1 MPSRA
6 RFFRNLL
13 EVETLQQEGVN
24 TCIGLA
30 RQLTD
35 RGVAAP
41 GGGGVWTHTTVI
53 RLMARIR
60 A

>member
-1 MPSRA
+1 VAHR
-6 RFFRNLL
+6 RLL
-13 EVETLQQEGVN
+13 QVESLQQEGVK

-35 RGVAAP
+35 RGVPAP
-41 GGGGVWTHTTVI
+41 GRGGVWTHTTVAWLI
-53 RLMARIR
+53 ARIQ